1 MFFGLGWAEV
11 LVIGLVAFFVFGPE
25 RLPGMARD
33 AARLIRQLREMAQNV
48 GDDLKQHIP
57 DKDGF
62 GMDEFREVRDEFRD
76 LRDLNPRRVVSQ
88 ALFDDGTDGQAA
100 AAATALATTAVVA
113 PAAAAGF
120 ARLAP
125 NGENPAYDVDAT

>member
-33 AARLIRQLREMAQNV
+33 AARVIRQLREMAQGV

-62 GMDEFREVRDEFRD
+62 GLEEFREVRDEFRD
-76 LRDLNPRRVVSQ
+76 LRDLNPTRMVGK
-88 ALFDDGTDGQAA
+88 ALFDDGTEGQVAA
-100 AAATALATTAVVA
+100 AASALATTA
-113 PAAAAGF
+113 AA
-120 ARLAP
+120 
-125 NGENPAYDVDAT
+125 